1 VQEVRLRWVSDEQ
14 GDVELAAQAPKN
26 SAKVFAKVATTM
38 VLWRCMEAAAYVPS
52 AVDMAA
58 EVEHHVG
65 GGGQRQER
73 KQEQVADDWCPH
85 GSHGTRRRQSS

>member
-1 VQEVRLRWVSDEQ
+1 VQEVRLRRVSDVH
-14 GDVELAAQAPKN
+14 GGVELAAQAPKN
-26 SAKVFAKVATTM
+26 SAKVSAKAATTM
-38 VLWRCMEAAAYVPS
+38 VLWRCLEAAAYVPS
-52 AVDMAA
+52 GVDIAA

-65 GGGQRQER
+65 GGRWQEC